1 MSEEISLP
9 PSELPQA
16 QDADAAGELTE
27 TMDMPSSSD
36 DSINEHVQQEPSTEE
51 DKNERRVLIRK
62 VMRYRALFQSEVED
76 IDLSN
81 LGGRPLGELRDLVRD
96 VEFLVSTRRSAK
108 AVRSMFIGGV
118 QVLEKGG
125 PFFGLELHGLT
136 SVVAQS
142 KDLLETVD
150 EAAVRHET
158 MMEVDP
164 LARIAIQMGQLI
176 LAIDS
181 HNRQL
186 KLSAPSQPVVPSARQ
201 DLSAR
206 QETTAS
212 TPIIKREDYDGL

>member
-1 MSEEISLP
+1 
-9 PSELPQA
+9 
-16 QDADAAGELTE
+16 
-27 TMDMPSSSD
+27 
-36 DSINEHVQQEPSTEE
+36 
-51 DKNERRVLIRK
+51 
-62 VMRYRALFQSEVED
+62 MRYRALFQSEVED

-150 EAAVRHET
+150 EAVVRHET

-164 LARIAIQMGQLI
+164 LARIAIQMGQFI
-176 LAIDS
+176 LSIDT

-186 KLSAPSQPVVPSARQ
+186 KLSAPSQPAVPA
-201 DLSAR
+201 DLSAPRAR
-206 QETTAS
+206 QEATAS